1 MNTRIAAAASLAS
14 VLMAL
19 GASAQAAGI
28 DRELKITVDIQGEQ
42 SWRNVLQWSKAKT
55 TQKYEWSTV
64 LRSDG
69 KLEGAN
75 LSDLDLDRR
84 LAIKTEYL
92 RRKGLEMIK
101 AAGLD
106 ATSPDVQ
113 GDISDRMQK
122 DSFKCAGDSV
132 CISETGVKYA
142 MLMAAATEPDNSA
155 LFEGEPRYQFFFG
168 YPGCANRIRV
178 VHATDTAGETGYGRK
193 KDKIFPYALKVAADF
208 PGTETDRKSMCRF
221 FTGVIDT
228 KDQKVYW
235 DNIYVPTA
243 RGTLVR
249 TEFEKTQTTDGEVA
263 MPQEVMGW
271 VNQTLRVAPLS
282 GTASTTV
289 PLNAP
294 LDGNATVMGSFEGNA
309 KVTMSWSFNPVAA
322 PAAK

>member
-1 MNTRIAAAASLAS
+1 MKPWSSGLASL
-14 VLMAL
+14 VLAVIA
-19 GASAQAAGI
+19 GSAQAAGI

-42 SWRNVLQWSKAKT
+42 SWRNALQWSKAKT
-55 TQKYEWSTV
+55 TQKYEWATV
-64 LRSDG
+64 VRSDG

-92 RRKGLEMIK
+92 RRKGVEQLR

-106 ATSPDVQ
+106 PASPELQ
-113 GDISDRMQK
+113 KSISDRMQK
-122 DSFKCAGDSV
+122 DSFACEGDSV
-132 CISETGVKYA
+132 CMSEMGTKYA

-155 LFEGEPRYQFFFG
+155 VFAGEPRYQFFFG
-168 YPGCANRIRV
+168 YRGCANRIRV
-178 VHATDTAGETGYGRK
+178 VHASDTAGETGYGRK
-193 KDKIFPYALKVAADF
+193 KDKIFPYALKATVDF
-208 PGTETDRKSMCRF
+208 PGTDVDRKSMCSN

-228 KDQKVYW
+228 KEQKVYW
-235 DNIYVPTA
+235 DNIYVPAA

-249 TEFEKTQTTDGEVA
+249 TEFEKTHTTEGEVA
-263 MPQEVMGW
+263 MPQEVMAW
-271 VNQTLRVAPLS
+271 VNKTLRVATLS

-294 LDGNATVMGSFEGNA
+294 LDGNATVMGSFDGAA
-309 KVTMSWSFNPVAA
+309 KVTMSWSFNPVTAA